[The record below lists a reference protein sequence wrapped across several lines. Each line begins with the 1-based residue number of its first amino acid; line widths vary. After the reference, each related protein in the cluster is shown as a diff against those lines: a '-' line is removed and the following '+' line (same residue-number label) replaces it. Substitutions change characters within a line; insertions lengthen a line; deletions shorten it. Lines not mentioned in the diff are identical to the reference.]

1 MSIVYIE
8 FLYPIVHYFKTIRK
22 NEAVFDLVIP
32 IFAGI
37 AAIIVGILYNCVIT
51 PDNAND
57 LFKTI
62 ITLLSILVG
71 FTISSITILTA
82 TSEKL
87 NIDTER
93 KIGKNSINLYQLT
106 NVIFIFTL
114 FSEIITLVINLIAV
128 LLISYEITFVIDH
141 INKIVILDVILI
153 SHILLLNIRNITNFY
168 FILHKIKSI

>member
-1 MSIVYIE
+1 MSEIYIE
-8 FLYPIVHYFKTIRK
+8 FLYPIVHYIQTIRK
-22 NEAVFDLVIP
+22 NEAVFDLLIP
-32 IFAGI
+32 ILVGI
-37 AAIIVGILYNCVIT
+37 VAIFVGILCNCIIT

-71 FTISSITILTA
+71 FTISSITILFA

-87 NIDTER
+87 DIGTER
-93 KIGKNSINLYQLT
+93 KIGENKINLYQLT
-106 NVIFIFTL
+106 NIIFITTL

-128 LLISYEITFVIDH
+128 LLVSYEITFVIDH

-168 FILHKIKSI
+168 FILHKINSE